1 MNFNIHRERIA
12 EDLKNWFEMVR
23 DTANPECYPIEINT
37 VLANAPAPINMGSI
51 SKLPAVFFKYGQSR
65 PNDNIRKPNT
75 HRGETIDYAIFAV
88 ISENKDNKE
97 GLLIQSAK
105 MHSLIEMFVKSNQQL
120 GNPTDDSSEG
130 YYKLSRTREV
140 RLGPSRAYGFRKVS
154 DRGFI
159 EFHIEIDHI
168 YPIMRT

>member
-1 MNFNIHRERIA
+1 MTFSTHRQNIADCIR
-12 EDLKNWFEMVR
+12 KWFEMVR
-23 DTANPECYPIEINT
+23 DTSNPDNYPIKIST
-37 VLANAPAPINMGSI
+37 VLANAPAPVNI
-51 SKLPAVFFKYGQSR
+51 SNIKTLPAVFFKYGQSR

-88 ISENKDNKE
+88 IDNGSE
-97 GLLIQSAK
+97 GLLIRSAK